1 MHFHS
6 IIAASDWKT
15 YILARNS
22 KWLLLRY
29 FYIFVNNSERNE
41 TNYLYKTYLI
51 CNVIYDDDTM
61 CTSVVTRSYGS
72 KSLLTCRIPLKSE
85 SIWFTFLSLQ
95 FKPLKHSLSCTL
107 MNIKING
114 IFTMLN
120 PKTSWSRQYPAWICL
135 FKVNNGTSENFLEVY
150 FLPFQYHSLVQSGQ
164 KRH

>member
-85 SIWFTFLSLQ
+85 SIWFVFISLQ

-114 IFTMLN
+114 IFTILN
-120 PKTSWSRQYPAWICL
+120 PKTSWSRQYPACICL
-135 FKVNNGTSENFLEVY
+135 FRVNNGTSENFLEIY